1 MPSPAECLP
10 WPGSQANIRY
20 QLSHKIIIKK
30 LEAQVIDIM
39 GEETSDLTLP
49 AVDSCDYK
57 TVIATGF
64 ITFST
69 VNFLTRFVIPD
80 SACQNPQQSWKW
92 RNVATSFLHSLITG
106 IWAPICFY
114 QVTSR

>member
-1 MPSPAECLP
+1 ME
-10 WPGSQANIRY
+10 
-20 QLSHKIIIKK
+20 
-30 LEAQVIDIM
+30 
-39 GEETSDLTLP
+39 EETGDMTLSM
-49 AVDSCDYK
+49 DSCDYK

-64 ITFST
+64 LTFSA
-69 VNFLTRFVIPD
+69 VNYLTRFVIPD

-114 QVTSR
+114 QVMLKCLRYLRHPNQSRH

>member
-1 MPSPAECLP
+1 
-10 WPGSQANIRY
+10 
-20 QLSHKIIIKK
+20 
-30 LEAQVIDIM
+30 M
-39 GEETSDLTLP
+39 GVEEMGDMTLP
-49 AVDSCDYK
+49 VDSCDYK

-64 ITFST
+64 LTFSA
-69 VNFLTRFVIPD
+69 VNYLTRFVIPD

-114 QVTSR
+114 QVMLKCLHEPRHTNQSRH

>member
-1 MPSPAECLP
+1 
-10 WPGSQANIRY
+10 
-20 QLSHKIIIKK
+20 
-30 LEAQVIDIM
+30 M
-39 GEETSDLTLP
+39 GEETGDMTLP
-49 AVDSCDYK
+49 VDSCDYK

-64 ITFST
+64 LTFSA
-69 VNFLTRFVIPD
+69 VNYLTRFVIPD

-114 QVTSR
+114 QVILKCLHEPRHPNQSRH

>member
-1 MPSPAECLP
+1 MS
-10 WPGSQANIRY
+10 
-20 QLSHKIIIKK
+20 
-30 LEAQVIDIM
+30 EAQVSNIM
-39 GEETSDLTLP
+39 GGQTDDLTD

-64 ITFST
+64 LTFSA

-80 SACQNPQQSWKW
+80 SACQSPQQSWKW

-114 QVTSR
+114 QVRSRSNVYITCMHSLTTESQYCIFVPGTRHRR